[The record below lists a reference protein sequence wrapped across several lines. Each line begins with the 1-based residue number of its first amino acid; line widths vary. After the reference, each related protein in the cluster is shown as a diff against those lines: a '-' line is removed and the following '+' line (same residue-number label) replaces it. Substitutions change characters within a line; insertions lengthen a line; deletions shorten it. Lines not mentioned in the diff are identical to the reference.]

1 MIKSVKIR
9 NFKSIG
15 AGPKKIEEI
24 ELAPLTI
31 FVGPNGSG
39 KSSILQAV
47 AVMAQCVRKK
57 EYIMRA
63 LRGELVDFEEK
74 KSIFWKEIETQLLS
88 LGFGAEADL
97 EDIYKA
103 VARERKGF
111 ARVLGDLAKGSPP
124 RNYVIFLSRLLGKLR
139 REMRSKMKTIGIEY
153 LSTVTGDMRSYEH
166 SYSLEDTRATF
177 EVEKG
182 RFKHAPEKLRFTT
195 KQGPVFLPYFDIYDY
210 ESEFFRMLSDYL
222 KSKISSVY
230 YLSAERGSIPW
241 TYEPI
246 PTPATWVGKNGEYTL
261 EILTELMKPE
271 FDVKRLPYELFCE
284 KFGIGRAW
292 AGYDKLN
299 ALTSNYEDP
308 FLKSSHKF
316 PSLGQGSKQLLPVIT
331 QLAYS
336 GSGSIILVEEPE
348 MSLHPAYQR
357 ILPALFGKA
366 VKEGKQILLTTH
378 SSYFPLSLNLVLKS
392 YNLSGQTTRGRKRYR
407 IQLSTDDILV
417 YHVER
422 DRRGHTNLEKLDVD
436 ENGLKEGIPSFI
448 DVEREILGRF
458 MSKE

>member
-1 MIKSVKIR
+1 MIKNVKIG

-15 AGPKKIEEI
+15 MRRKKIKEI

-47 AVMAQCVRKK
+47 AIMAQSITKNTH
-57 EYIMRA
+57 IMDS
-63 LRGELVDFEEK
+63 LSGELVDFEDK
-74 KSIFWKEIETQLLS
+74 KNIFWKEIETEFLS
-88 LGFGAEADL
+88 LGFEAEANIKDVIEVL
-97 EDIYKA
+97 QRDMRDFLGILGELPKEAQSTIRRCLA
-103 VARERKGF
+103 TLMALRK
-111 ARVLGDLAKGSPP
+111 K
-124 RNYVIFLSRLLGKLR
+124 LLGERYSEK
-139 REMRSKMKTIGIEY
+139 KAIGVEY
-153 LSTVTGDMRSYEH
+153 LSTVTGDMRSYGH
-166 SYSLEDTRATF
+166 SYSIDDTRVTF
-177 EVEKG
+177 NVERGKSEWTP
-182 RFKHAPEKLRFTT
+182 RELQLDAQASFL
-195 KQGPVFLPYFDIYDY
+195 PVFRMSGR
-210 ESEFFRMLSDYL
+210 ESHFFRMLSDYL
-222 KSKISSVY
+222 RSKINNVY

-241 TYEPI
+241 VYEPRGVG
-246 PTPATWVGKNGEYTL
+246 ALWVGKNGEYTL
-261 EILTELMKPE
+261 EILARLIKPE
-271 FDVKRLPYELFCE
+271 FEAKRLPYELFCE
-284 KFGIGRAW
+284 RFGIGHAW
-292 AGYDKLN
+292 AGWDRPN
-299 ALTSNYEDP
+299 VLTSNYMDP
-308 FLKSSHKF
+308 FLKSSLKF
-316 PSLGQGSKQLLPVIT
+316 PSLGHGSKQLLPVIT

-336 GSGSIILVEEPE
+336 DSGSIILVEEPE

-378 SSYFPLSLNLVLKS
+378 SSYFPLSLNLVLKG
-392 YNLSGQTTRGRKRYR
+392 YNLSGQTTRGRKRYK

-422 DRRGHTNLEKLDVD
+422 DRRGYTNLEKLEVD